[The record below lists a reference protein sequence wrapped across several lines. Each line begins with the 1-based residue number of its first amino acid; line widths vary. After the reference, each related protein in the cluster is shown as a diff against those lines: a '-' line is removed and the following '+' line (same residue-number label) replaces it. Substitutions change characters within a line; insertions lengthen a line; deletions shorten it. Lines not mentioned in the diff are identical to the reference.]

1 MVQVKAQISFD
12 DLLMAVEQLN
22 SFEREQFVFRIMLK
36 KATPP
41 LPRCDSERLQDKAQL
56 SPEEHPFYQ
65 LLRQIISCSAQLTPY
80 APYIKEVF
88 QYVYE
93 DISLSLAIDAI
104 SLIISLP
111 DIEKYQLSIYVLED
125 SGLVLDFFL
134 DPARVTCVVRE
145 QYAHTMWMQDDDVNQ
160 YVLQNAEFSIHKVS
174 THLQN
179 VFKAVLD
186 HKA

>member
-1 MVQVKAQISFD
+1 MVQVQAQISFD
-12 DLLMAVEQLN
+12 DLLRAVDQLN

-41 LPRCDSERLQDKAQL
+41 LSRSDEKAQL

-65 LLRQIISCSAQLTPY
+65 LLQQIINCSAQLTPY

-88 QYVYE
+88 GYVYE

-111 DIEKYQLSIYVLED
+111 DIEKYHLSIYVLED

-160 YVLQNAEFSIHKVS
+160 YVLQNAEFSIDKVS

-179 VFKAVLD
+179 VFKTVLN